1 MADSN
6 GAGNGNDNDNL
17 KDDQPPTPELG
28 EAVGLPPTI
37 PRRSLVARLFG
48 LAWEYRGRCLAA
60 LGTAVFVQLLAL
72 GGFIFS
78 GLALDILRHA
88 QSPEKAPTP
97 TWPFGLSNLADFSNW
112 TLQSQIMLAAGIV
125 LGLTLIRSGAYYL
138 SRIADEGLVQAV
150 VVRLRT
156 RLYHKLQHQTFAFY
170 DEFETGGLI
179 NRVTGDAQ
187 SVRQFV
193 QGIVVRVL
201 VSGCTL
207 ALFLTYML
215 KAHWGLTVAV
225 LVVVPLQGLAMW
237 QYARRVRPRFKAMR
251 EAIDRLIQ
259 TLQESVIGVKV
270 VKGFGREPEMVA
282 RFAGRNTDAN
292 NARLSIAKLMSSFMP
307 SIPFFGFLQLA
318 ILLGY
323 GGFLVRLGPEAG
335 GIALGT
341 LWVFLS
347 LIRRL
352 AEQVDAMIQVAAVL
366 PEAMTGAERVFEI
379 IDADPTIAP
388 PAATAYTPAPET
400 VRGAITLENVSF
412 KFPSAESQD
421 AGQWVLENVSLD
433 IEPGETVAVVGPAGA
448 GKTSLLNLMPRFYDP
463 QVGRVL
469 IDGVDA
475 RDWDLDALRRAFGIV
490 FQEPYLFSNS
500 VMANIAFG
508 RDDSPP
514 EVVEQALNDAC
525 ADEFV
530 NDLPKGLKTIVGE
543 RGLTLSGGERQR
555 LSLARALLVEP
566 PIMLLDDATS
576 SVDARTEVRIQ
587 KALNRIM
594 MGRTTLIVAH
604 RLSTLRRADRIVV
617 LERGR
622 VAGVGT
628 HDQLLESN
636 EHYRRSAELQ
646 LERELA
652 EWRQGR
658 QPDAAAEAE
667 SKPSSSYSEGAG
679 T

>member
-1 MADSN
+1 MGDTCGTGIGHGADH
-6 GAGNGNDNDNL
+6 DNSSRNNHR
-17 KDDQPPTPELG
+17 PS
-28 EAVGLPPTI
+28 
-37 PRRSLVARLFG
+37 RRSLVVRLFG
-48 LAWEYRGRCLAA
+48 LAWEHRVRCLAA
-60 LGTAVFVQLLAL
+60 LGSAVFVQLLAL

-78 GLALDILRHA
+78 GLALDVLRHA
-88 QSPEKAPTP
+88 QSPDQAPVP
-97 TWPFGLSNLADFSNW
+97 RWPFGLSHLADLSNW
-112 TLQSQIMLAAGIV
+112 PFQSQITLAAAIV
-125 LGLTLIRSGAYYL
+125 LGFTLIRSAGFYIA
-138 SRIADEGLVQAV
+138 RIADEGLVQAV
-150 VVRLRT
+150 VVGLRT

-207 ALFLTYML
+207 ALFLTYMVR
-215 KAHWGLTVAV
+215 AHWGLTIAV
-225 LVVVPLQGLAMW
+225 LLVVPLQALAMW
-237 QYARRVRPRFKAMR
+237 QYARRVQPRFKFMR

-259 TLQESVIGVKV
+259 TLQEGVIGVKV
-270 VKGFGREPEMVA
+270 VKGFGRERDMID
-282 RFAGRNTDAN
+282 RFERRNVDAN
-292 NARLSIAKLMSSFMP
+292 NARLYIARLMSTFMP
-307 SIPFFGFLQLA
+307 GIPFFGFLQLA

-323 GGFLVRLGPEAG
+323 GGVLVRLGPEAG

-352 AEQVDAMIQVAAVL
+352 AEQIDAMIQVAAVI

-379 IDADPTIAP
+379 FDAEPAIVPPTSNAYAP
-388 PAATAYTPAPET
+388 DSIS

-412 KFPSAESQD
+412 RFPSTHED
-421 AGQWVLENVSLD
+421 APGNQWVLEDVSLT
-433 IEPGETVAVVGPAGA
+433 IQPGETVAIVGPAGC
-448 GKTSLLNLMPRFYDP
+448 GKTSLLNLLPRFYDP
-463 QVGRVL
+463 QVGRIL
-469 IDGVDA
+469 IDGVDV
-475 RDWDLDALRRAFGIV
+475 REWDLDALRRAFGIV

-500 VMANIAFG
+500 VWSNVAFG
-508 RDDSPP
+508 RDDSHSGSI
-514 EVVEQALNDAC
+514 EQALDDAC
-525 ADEFV
+525 AAEFV
-530 NDLPKGLKTIVGE
+530 TELPDGIRTIVGE

-587 KALNRIM
+587 RALHRIM
-594 MGRTTLIVAH
+594 NGRTTLIVAH

-622 VAGVGT
+622 VTAVGT
-628 HDQLLESN
+628 HDELLLTS

-652 EWRQGR
+652 ERRKDRQS
-658 QPDAAAEAE
+658 DAVSGSGAATA
-667 SKPSSSYSEGAG
+667 AG
-679 T
+679 GSGGT